1 MDPMVRC
8 AWLSGV
14 LVFVAGACGG
24 TVDVGGHNPDAAAE
38 TRTWDAAGTDAS
50 TSDGP
55 GIDVGGHNPDAT
67 AETRTWDAA
76 GTDASTSDGPGT
88 ETSAPGN
95 DAACVLPGPFSP
107 ASYAGGCASDSD
119 CILGGTSFSDCSTI
133 QAPCHC
139 AGNAIN
145 RSNEAKYKADVAAYS
160 NACTQVCDSCTLGC
174 DLCPRGTGCMTVCS
188 GSCALPTPRCCG
200 GTCKALNDP
209 SGPCP

>member
-1 MDPMVRC
+1 MASNPQRGLQRRLSCRTFPPAKLLLRREMDPMVRC

-14 LVFVAGACGG
+14 VVFAAGACDG
-24 TVDVGGHNPDAAAE
+24 TVD
-38 TRTWDAAGTDAS
+38 
-50 TSDGP
+50 
-55 GIDVGGHNPDAT
+55 IGGHNPDAT
-67 AETRTWDAA
+67 ADTRTWDAA

-88 ETSAPGN
+88 ETS
-95 DAACVLPGPFSP
+95 
-107 ASYAGGCASDSD
+107 DSD
-119 CILGGTSFSDCSTI
+119 CILGGTSFSDCSAI

-160 NACTQVCDSCTLGC
+160 NACTQVCDVCTLGC